1 MLITDVYMG
10 EDTRTGE
17 KVAIKVEHREK
28 HSQLRAEARIYRL
41 LQGFPGIPQ
50 LKAYFMYAEYNM
62 LAMDLLGPSLEDL
75 HSRCGRRFTLRSTL
89 LVCVFLCL
97 VRPYFF
103 KYTCTY
109 FNLPGMP
116 SRFISLPS
124 ARGPV
129 DFHHSAFTQEELC
142 ASRYQARKF
151 SHGKAREPGGKPSI
165 CYRFWPVK
173 NVLRSKD
180 AAAHSVP

>member
-1 MLITDVYMG
+1 MPPFYFFVLFCDLFLIFACHPVDVYMG

-89 LVCVFLCL
+89 LV
-97 VRPYFF
+97 RIFF
-103 KYTCTY
+103 
-109 FNLPGMP
+109 
-116 SRFISLPS
+116 
-124 ARGPV
+124 
-129 DFHHSAFTQEELC
+129 
-142 ASRYQARKF
+142 F
-151 SHGKAREPGGKPSI
+151 SSS
-165 CYRFWPVK
+165 CM
-173 NVLRSKD
+173 
-180 AAAHSVP
+180 